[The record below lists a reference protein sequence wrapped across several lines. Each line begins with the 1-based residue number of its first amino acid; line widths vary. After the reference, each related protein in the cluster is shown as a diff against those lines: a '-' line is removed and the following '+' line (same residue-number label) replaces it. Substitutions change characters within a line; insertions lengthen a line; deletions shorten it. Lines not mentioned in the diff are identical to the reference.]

1 MQYKRDVSKARVIT
15 VVTDP
20 LINNFDVLGVS
31 YKLSDDIEIRTHR
44 HPQINIRGTEVSY
57 NFDIMITNGV
67 ANEGFGFH
75 NVLPDHRCVKL
86 PRYDKFTQA
95 IRLLDAFDYFT
106 QNYDVSSRLSK
117 FIPVPTW
124 FVGLNGNRSFPNVT
138 GKVVIKPQDGARGIG
153 HFVIDTKYIN
163 LHQFNK
169 KLDKYLEGEYTTEAF
184 QKFLGGFE
192 GHVSYYSRDE
202 DMVNEGLLCLKT
214 QGGIVQS
221 LIPNVSAEYRVI
233 TGADGKPV
241 YYQRRKVRDVDSDYP
256 QATGGGDVI
265 DVKANRDDP
274 FTTAPE
280 ADKLFVYLCQNVI
293 GPMNSIDLFITT
305 DGHWGIFE
313 YSNQFG
319 VSGIPT
325 EVAERIHAEYM
336 RTVVEKFLK
345 AE

>member
-1 MQYKRDVSKARVIT
+1 MQYKRVASKPRVIT

-20 LINNFDVLGVS
+20 LINNFDVLGAS
-31 YKLSDDIEIRTHR
+31 FKLNDDIEIRTHR
-44 HPQINIRGTEVSY
+44 HPQVNIRGTEVSY
-57 NFDIMITNGV
+57 NFDIILTNGGV
-67 ANEGFGFH
+67 QGGFSFH

-95 IRLLDAFDYFT
+95 IRLLNAYDYFT
-106 QNYDVSSRLSK
+106 EQYEVSSRLSK

-124 FVGLNGNRSFPNVT
+124 YVGVVGNRSFPNLT
-138 GKVVIKPQDGARGIG
+138 GKVVVKPQDGARGVG
-153 HFVIDTKYIN
+153 HFVVDTKFVN
-163 LHQFNK
+163 LFQFSK
-169 KLDKYLEGEYTTEAF
+169 KLDKYLEEEYAELTF
-184 QKFLGGFE
+184 KNFLKGFA

-202 DMVNEGLLCLKT
+202 NMVGEGLLCLKT
-214 QGGIVQS
+214 QGAIVQS
-221 LIPNVSAEYRVI
+221 LIPNVSAEYRII

-241 YYQRRKVRDVDSDYP
+241 YHQRRQVRDPDSDYP

-265 DVKANRDDP
+265 DVQANREDP
-274 FTTAPE
+274 FSSDTE
-280 ADKLFVYLCQNVI
+280 AHKLFVYLCQNVI

-313 YSNQFG
+313 YCNQFG
-319 VSGIPT
+319 VSGIPAD
-325 EVAERIHAEYM
+325 VAERIHSDYM